1 MGGERERVGTSQIYP
16 SKNLDGSKHAAHP
29 LTSTLSST
37 VPTSNPRPSVRIGV
51 LDKKVNFCKSIEAPE
66 PHDRNHATYS
76 LMKSYKLHELR
87 NWLSSNSKE
96 DRWWLSIE
104 DSPVDGILTLAEI
117 EERLEGENFDNCCVL
132 HSSQFE
138 SDPQEWIYLEL
149 GSPESNY
156 SYSSQSPIILSN
168 ASNEAP
174 QVPSKIRAFSRR
186 LTGTILLSI
195 PLVASLL
202 IYIRLRNEEF
212 NSESSPE
219 LLFILASMIVLTSI
233 IVWIDAA
240 LNQVPKAMRGKRGGS
255 KPAEWASLTAMFW
268 IIGFPAYCIRRA
280 TTDQENGLMASLA
293 VMAALFF
300 SVSTMKVS
308 GREFMSFI
316 DYMTNYRG
324 NSESGQSPTNVV
336 PPDAS
341 AHSAAMPGSVAKAEA
356 AETPPSSQADS
367 APTDASPPQANGK
380 PTGVLGNLTE
390 DERSALLGSKSIDPN
405 LAENLSRDKVD
416 QPTDLSRST
425 SEEIPLTGPKIVGVQ
440 LGMNL
445 DEVIE
450 ILSGELPGIKF
461 SSSDEQFENC
471 ATSVEGEFP
480 NVGPKSEEAAISI
493 FVAGLMG
500 AFKGASVKLGAN
512 ENGDLTYLEI
522 GGSIVDKLFESGDMS
537 DERFIQTFI
546 DSYEIPTMDWNLDK
560 VSGFSGG
567 DFGTEGMQTSWTHES
582 DTGFALKIYGESS
595 SDNTALDSAK
605 SKRTIELRKVKS
617 AKEAKTRFR

>member
-1 MGGERERVGTSQIYP
+1 
-16 SKNLDGSKHAAHP
+16 
-29 LTSTLSST
+29 
-37 VPTSNPRPSVRIGV
+37 
-51 LDKKVNFCKSIEAPE
+51 
-66 PHDRNHATYS
+66 
-76 LMKSYKLHELR
+76 MKSDKLHELR
-87 NWLSSNSKE
+87 NWLFSNSKE

-138 SDPQEWIYLEL
+138 SDPQEWTYLEFV
-149 GSPESNY
+149 SPESNY

-168 ASNEAP
+168 TSNETP

-202 IYIRLRNEEF
+202 IYIRLRNEEL

-316 DYMTNYRG
+316 DYVTNYRG

-336 PPDAS
+336 PSDAS
-341 AHSAAMPGSVAKAEA
+341 AHSAAMPVSVAKAEA
-356 AETPPSSQADS
+356 AEVPPSSQADS
-367 APTDASPPQANGK
+367 APTDASPPQATGK
-380 PTGVLGNLTE
+380 PTGVLGNLTD
-390 DERSALLGSKSIDPN
+390 DERSALAGSTSIVPN
-405 LAENLSRDKVD
+405 FAENLSRDKVG

-440 LGMNL
+440 LGMKL

-471 ATSVEGEFP
+471 STSVEGEFS
-480 NVGPKSEEAAISI
+480 NVGPKSEEAAMLS

-500 AFKGASVKLGAN
+500 ALKGASVKLGAN

-546 DSYEIPTMDWNLDK
+546 DSYEIPTMDRNLDK

-567 DFGTEGMQTSWTHES
+567 DFGTEGLQTTWTHES

-595 SDNTALDSAK
+595 SDNTVFDSAK
-605 SKRTIELRKVKS
+605 GKRTIELRKVKS
-617 AKEAKTRFR
+617 AKEAKARFR